1 MKDRL
6 GMVVNHRKGD
16 WLGGSMDELKWEGG
30 GSRLMW
36 RQDEWGGRHSISC
49 VQGNRGH

>member
-16 WLGGSMDELKWEGG
+16 WLGGSMEELKWEGG
-30 GSRLMW
+30 GSWLMW

>member
-6 GMVVNHRKGD
+6 GMVVNQRKGD
-16 WLGGSMDELKWEGG
+16 WLGGSMKELRWEGG
-30 GSRLMW
+30 WLMW
-36 RQDEWGGRHSISC
+36 CQDERGGRHSISC